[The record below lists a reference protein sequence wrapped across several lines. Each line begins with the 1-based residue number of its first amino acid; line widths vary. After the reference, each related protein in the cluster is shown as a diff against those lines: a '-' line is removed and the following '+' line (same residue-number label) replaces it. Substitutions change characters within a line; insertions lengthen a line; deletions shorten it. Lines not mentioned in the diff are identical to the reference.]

1 MEGVVRAGGAEPVWK
16 VRWDLDVRLED
27 FSKDVMGLV
36 PHDQAGS
43 HTEARWPGERWEVGE

>member
-1 MEGVVRAGGAEPVWK
+1 MVRAGGAEPAWK
-16 VRWDLDVRLED
+16 VRWDLDDRLED

-43 HTEARWPGERWEVGE
+43 HPKARWPEERWEVEE